1 MTARRTHLAAS
12 RRGMTFLEAV
22 LASALLGIVAMG
34 VFSALNYL
42 VLQQKRAEQIAGA
55 AEVANRV
62 VVMYLDDPTGMP
74 QGGQPIDY
82 GRHRYRWT
90 YEAAPIEVFDPNA
103 TDEPMPLSL
112 TRLQELTVS
121 VWLHEDS
128 GGAFSP
134 TDGTPGIVV
143 RRMLDPLATRNPD
156 SFDRAIKRGTIFEGL
171 TGGAGTPRSGG
182 SQSGGGGMSGGSS
195 RGGN

>member
-1 MTARRTHLAAS
+1 MTTRRVHLAAS

-22 LASALLGIVAMG
+22 LASALLGIVSMA

-42 VLQQKRAEQIAGA
+42 VLQQKRSEQIAGA

-62 VVMYLDDPTGMP
+62 VVMFLDDPTGMP
-74 QGGQPIDY
+74 QGGRPIAY
-82 GRHRYRWT
+82 GRHLFRWT
-90 YEAAPIEVFDPNA
+90 YDAAPIEVYDPNA
-103 TDEPMPLSL
+103 TDDPMPLSL

-128 GGAFSP
+128 GGAYSP
-134 TDGTPGIVV
+134 IDGTPGIVV

-156 SFDRAIKRGTIFEGL
+156 SFERAIEKGLPFDAL
-171 TGGAGTPRSGG
+171 TGGGGTPRSGG
-182 SQSGGGGMSGGSS
+182 SQSGGGGSQ

>member
-1 MTARRTHLAAS
+1 
-12 RRGMTFLEAV
+12 MTFLEAV
-22 LASALLGIVAMG
+22 LASALLGIVAMS

-62 VVMYLDDPTGMP
+62 VVMFLDDPAAMP
-74 QGGQPIDY
+74 PGGQPIDY
-82 GRHRYRWT
+82 GRHRYRWS
-90 YEAAPIEVFDPNA
+90 YEAAAIEVFDPNA

-128 GGAFSP
+128 GGDFAP
-134 TDGTPGIVV
+134 DGGTPGIVV

-156 SFDRAIKRGTIFEGL
+156 SFQRAIESGLPFEAL
-171 TGGAGTPRSGG
+171 GGGGGSTPRSGG
-182 SQSGGGGMSGGSS
+182 SQVGQGGPSGGG
-195 RGGN
+195 N

>member
-1 MTARRTHLAAS
+1 MAAYPRHLAAS

-22 LASALLGIVAMG
+22 LASALLGLVSMG
-34 VFSALNYL
+34 VFGVLNYL
-42 VLQQKRAEQIAGA
+42 VLQQKRAEQISGA

-62 VVMYLDDPTGMP
+62 VIMYLDDPSAMP
-74 QGGQPIDY
+74 SGGRPIEY
-82 GRHRYRWT
+82 GRHLYRWT

-103 TDEPMPLSL
+103 TDEPAPLSL

-128 GGAFSP
+128 GGAFVP

-156 SFDRAIKRGTIFEGL
+156 SFGRAIERGQPFEAL
-171 TGGAGTPRSGG
+171 LGGGSTPRSGG
-182 SQSGGGGMSGGSS
+182 SQSGGGSLG
-195 RGGN
+195 GGN